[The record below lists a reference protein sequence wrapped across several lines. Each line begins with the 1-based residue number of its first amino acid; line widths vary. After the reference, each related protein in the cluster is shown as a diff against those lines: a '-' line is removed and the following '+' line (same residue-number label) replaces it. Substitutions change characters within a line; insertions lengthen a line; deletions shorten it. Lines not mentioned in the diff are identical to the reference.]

1 MYNICNKIGLTMYIT
16 ISTIKQVKDVQNIFK
31 MYNVLICEDMYPT
44 WPPQQEPF
52 HRKNVRYMLSRWRNQ
67 DYDEN
72 DDPVDNCDDFTP
84 TDR

>member
-1 MYNICNKIGLTMYIT
+1 
-16 ISTIKQVKDVQNIFK
+16 
-31 MYNVLICEDMYPT
+31 MYNVLICEDIYPT

>member
-1 MYNICNKIGLTMYIT
+1 MC
-16 ISTIKQVKDVQNIFK
+16 
-31 MYNVLICEDMYPT
+31 PT

-67 DYDEN
+67 DYDDEN
-72 DDPVDNCDDFTP
+72 DNRVDNRDDFTP

>member
-1 MYNICNKIGLTMYIT
+1 
-16 ISTIKQVKDVQNIFK
+16 
-31 MYNVLICEDMYPT
+31 MYPT

-52 HRKNVRYMLSRWRNQ
+52 HRKNVRYMLARWRNR
-67 DYDEN
+67 DYDDEN